1 MEHPAQEFVGT
12 GFDVDRFHVR
22 PVARANVLWHEGSS
36 WGIGAS
42 YLRAAR
48 IEVADTEGEGEGQVF
63 PIPDRQLQVRLAA
76 IAIVAV
82 AFVIGRMRR

>member
-1 MEHPAQEFVGT
+1 MRHDVQEFVGS
-12 GFDVDRFHVR
+12 GFDVGRFHVQ
-22 PVARANVLWHEGSS
+22 PVARVNVLWHEGSR
-36 WGIGAS
+36 WDIGAS

-48 IEVADTEGEGEGQVF
+48 LEVADTEGGAQVI

>member
-1 MEHPAQEFVGT
+1 MEYHAQEFVGT

-48 IEVADTEGEGEGQVF
+48 IEVADTEGEGQVF

>member
-1 MEHPAQEFVGT
+1 MRHEVQEYVGT
-12 GFDVDRFHVR
+12 ALEVGRFRVL
-22 PVARANVLWHEGSS
+22 PVARVNVLWHEGSR
-36 WGIGAS
+36 WDIGAS

-48 IEVADTEGEGEGQVF
+48 LEVADAEGGAQVI

>member
-1 MEHPAQEFVGT
+1 MRHDVQELVGS
-12 GFDVDRFHVR
+12 GLNVDRFRVQ
-22 PVARANVLWHEGSS
+22 PVARVNVLWHEGSR
-36 WGIGAS
+36 WGIEAS

-48 IEVADTEGEGEGQVF
+48 IEVADAEGEEQVF

>member
-1 MEHPAQEFVGT
+1 MRHDVQEFVGT
-12 GFDVDRFHVR
+12 GLEVDRFHVQ
-22 PVARANVLWHEGSS
+22 PVARVNVLWHEGSRWS
-36 WGIGAS
+36 IVAS

-48 IEVADTEGEGEGQVF
+48 IEVADAEGVEQVF
-63 PIPDRQLQVRLAA
+63 PIPDRQMQVRLAA